1 MPYLKQYEVKL
12 QNLSE
17 ISKAT
22 VIKSSCFLHL
32 LQCNIS
38 NLIGHFLDQ
47 FKLPITNFLFFEPF
61 VIIFRWRTRVKRAT
75 WRPCACLVLRVGP
88 AAAFCVATASNL
100 GTAPTSSSAPC
111 TPTTSSQQCP
121 AVRIDLRY
129 FSVISN
135 YTSFAYWTKLC
146 LVKYIF
152 YTVKKYTVWTGGGDF
167 PRKPM
172 SHLAL
177 LYWSSVEAFSYETC
191 IPTMYLLLSKE
202 YTFYLT
208 YFSSMTHRK
217 NKCFQ
222 F

>member
-1 MPYLKQYEVKL
+1 LPYLKQYEVKL

-152 YTVKKYTVWTGGGDF
+152 YTVKKYTVWTGGGRGGF
-167 PRKPM
+167 PKETDE
-172 SHLAL
+172 SFGITL
-177 LYWSSVEAFSYETC
+177 LEQCRSLFLRNVYPNNVFAFVERIY
-191 IPTMYLLLSKE
+191 ILSDVFFI
-202 YTFYLT
+202 YD
-208 YFSSMTHRK
+208 
-217 NKCFQ
+217 
-222 F
+222 